1 MSQNFSTD
9 SITKFTLVHPV
20 VEFVNEFA
28 ESRDFT
34 LNLICYYKDQI
45 YKIGQKTVKFLY
57 SYCKGENCRI
67 EQKNAP
73 HKKIFLVS
81 IVIRFFP
88 WGTKQILCFHLLI
101 SLSHFVYFLNFK
113 AHSQK
118 PMEDKS

>member
-67 EQKNAP
+67 EQKTL
-73 HKKIFLVS
+73 HIKKFSWSQLLFDFFLGGPS
-81 IVIRFFP
+81 KFYAF
-88 WGTKQILCFHLLI
+88 T
-101 SLSHFVYFLNFK
+101 Y
-113 AHSQK
+113 
-118 PMEDKS
+118 